1 MDNDLQTSRPPQEFP
16 VPLQTGDGADAA
28 LRILLVDDHED
39 VLMMLG
45 LVMKRRSYRVAT
57 ANTAHQALAV
67 MESFAP
73 HVVVSDITLPEMDG
87 CEMMTTLRAM
97 DQLTPFRSIALT
109 GHDFSQEQDRLR
121 DAGYDA
127 HLTKPVDFDVL
138 FGLIDQLAGTVKEV
152 DLQQEPMTEA
162 RPNQ

>member
-1 MDNDLQTSRPPQEFP
+1 MDNDLHKSRPPRDFMA
-16 VPLQTGDGADAA
+16 PLQTGADLAA
-28 LRILLVDDHED
+28 PLRVLLVDDHDD

-45 LVMKRRSYRVAT
+45 LVMKRRSYCVAT
-57 ANTAHQALAV
+57 ANTAHQALEV

-73 HVVVSDITLPEMDG
+73 HVVVSDIALPEMDG

-97 DQLTPFRSIALT
+97 EQLTPFRSIALT
-109 GHDFSQEQDRLR
+109 GYDFTYEQDRLR

-127 HLTKPVDFDVL
+127 HLTKPVNLDEL

-152 DLQQEPMTEA
+152 DLQQEPPTKPG
-162 RPNQ
+162 PNQ